1 MAHFA
6 ELDVF
11 CNVVRVIVVNDD
23 DLKDSDNI
31 EKEKIGQK
39 FLHTMLGGTWVQTS
53 FNTRANLHKK
63 GGTPFRK
70 NFASVGGKYDV
81 TRDAFLPTS
90 FSVYPSWT
98 LNETTCQYDPPTPKP
113 DDGKYY
119 NWNEAT
125 TNWVEVV

>member
-39 FLHTMLGGTWVQTS
+39 FAGFSFLSGLGCEICSTFVKIVYISFKIRRNGT
-53 FNTRANLHKK
+53 
-63 GGTPFRK
+63 
-70 NFASVGGKYDV
+70 
-81 TRDAFLPTS
+81 
-90 FSVYPSWT
+90 
-98 LNETTCQYDPPTPKP
+98 
-113 DDGKYY
+113 
-119 NWNEAT
+119 
-125 TNWVEVV
+125 

>member
-39 FLHTMLGGTWVQTS
+39 FLNDMLGGTWVQTS
-53 FNTRANLHKK
+53 FNTRANLHKE